1 MARIGIMGG
10 TFNPVHNV
18 HLIMAEEARR
28 QFRLKKVLFM
38 PSKNP
43 PHKKKKE
50 IASEGHRKR
59 MIEHAICDNPSF
71 VFSDLELKREGTTY
85 TSDTLAQLKRQYP
98 KDKLYFIVGGDSL
111 AGMDGWH
118 QPEYIFSNCHVLA
131 ANRDETENG
140 RIQKWITH
148 YKKKYDAKVSE
159 IQMPPISISSEMI
172 REKLEQDISISD
184 YVPACVE
191 RYIRFNQLYGYKD
204 ALFEETPTD
213 SEIVNYL
220 SANLKPKRFLHTIG
234 VAVTAANMAAV
245 LGSSPHDAYVAGLLH
260 DCAKYFTS
268 EESVWLCEQEGIGL
282 SDVERENPVL
292 VHGKMGAFLAR
303 TRYHIDNGE
312 ILSAIC
318 HHTVGRPNMG
328 LLEKIVYVA
337 DFMEPGR
344 VMDCQ
349 PHSLTDIRKMSFHDI
364 DRALLMVLECTV
376 THLRNMKAPMDP
388 LTLETYHFYCKQV

>member
-260 DCAKYFTS
+260 DCAKYLRVKNRFG
-268 EESVWLCEQEGIGL
+268 CANK
-282 SDVERENPVL
+282 REL
-292 VHGKMGAFLAR
+292 GCRMWKGK
-303 TRYHIDNGE
+303 TR
-312 ILSAIC
+312 C
-318 HHTVGRPNMG
+318 
-328 LLEKIVYVA
+328 
-337 DFMEPGR
+337 
-344 VMDCQ
+344 
-349 PHSLTDIRKMSFHDI
+349 
-364 DRALLMVLECTV
+364 
-376 THLRNMKAPMDP
+376 
-388 LTLETYHFYCKQV
+388 